1 MSESTRTF
9 WDVCHPCLAGLDI
22 ESAAEVT
29 PVWYAVS
36 SGNGNDGVSHSWPD
50 YYVRICPA
58 DAYRLA
64 ECAMVDTFRPG
75 AGKAWA
81 RDNVEVEGEAE
92 YTVSA
97 VIYDPPADE
106 TDSEDEDEDEDSGSW
121 CDVNGAWQI
130 VEVFP
135 YGGEPDTRAPQFDS
149 LESAFSES
157 TLALVA

>member
-1 MSESTRTF
+1 MSESTRTY
-9 WDVCHPCLAGLDI
+9 WDICHPCLAGLDV

-29 PVWYAVS
+29 PQWYAVS

-64 ECAMVDTFRPG
+64 ECAMVDSFNPG

-81 RDNVEVEGEAE
+81 RDNVEVDGEAE

-97 VIYDPPADE
+97 TIYDPPADE
-106 TDSEDEDEDEDSGSW
+106 TDSEDEESGSYSEF
-121 CDVNGAWQI
+121 NGAWQI

-135 YGGEPDTRAPQFDS
+135 YGGEPDTSAPQYDS
-149 LESAFSES
+149 LESAISAE
-157 TLALVA
+157 TLALVD